1 MMMMH
6 HKAPHR
12 NQAAPAR
19 YLGYFEGKNFSIPE
33 TYFDQYATRCP
44 ASASAENK
52 VKNLYWSNDLKLDL
66 PEGMDDPGIGGG
78 STFGFNA
85 TQSYEA
91 FLKRMNDEQRK
102 KWEDFYEPVS
112 QAFFNANKTGMA
124 LEVDIY
130 QRMMRDYMQSVAAV
144 DESVGHVLDYLEET
158 DQLDNTLIV
167 YTSD

>member
-1 MMMMH
+1 
-6 HKAPHR
+6 
-12 NQAAPAR
+12 
-19 YLGYFEGKNFSIPE
+19 
-33 TYFDQYATRCP
+33 
-44 ASASAENK
+44 
-52 VKNLYWSNDLKLDL
+52 
-66 PEGMDDPGIGGG
+66 MDDPGIGGG
-78 STFGFNA
+78 STVGFNA